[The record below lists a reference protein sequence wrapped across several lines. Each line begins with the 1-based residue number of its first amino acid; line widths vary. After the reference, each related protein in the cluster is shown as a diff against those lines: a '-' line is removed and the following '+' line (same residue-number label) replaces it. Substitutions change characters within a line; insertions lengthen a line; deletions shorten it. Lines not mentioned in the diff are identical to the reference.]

1 MLTRA
6 QFPASTISLFM
17 SVIMLRDLKEMESH
31 LDSTSILSLNV
42 FLHEIRCIL
51 DVISSKE
58 FPGDLISRVYG
69 QSLDLSA
76 PLGDA
81 LEGRIWRP
89 AELTA
94 AVLLVLRAEMDRF
107 DWDGELP
114 ASTVI
119 AALRDLGLAQASD
132 HSIRQAYLLA
142 TDYMPSLRGDWRL
155 DFHTC
160 K

>member
-1 MLTRA
+1 M
-6 QFPASTISLFM
+6 
-17 SVIMLRDLKEMESH
+17 
-31 LDSTSILSLNV
+31 
-42 FLHEIRCIL
+42 

-76 PLGDA
+76 LLGNA